1 MQRSITYKRVISN
14 FFYLTLFVVYESL
27 SSIYLFLPP
36 LFALLYI
43 LMSEAFRKNDYLSL
57 FFISLM
63 LLFFEA
69 DKGYLVFSSIIY
81 FIVVYR
87 FVMPKITQN
96 FSCYCCVN
104 FSYVIFAYIGFFIF
118 SQLLSSVFLTVEPNM
133 NYYII
138 YYIVIEFFLLSI
150 L

>member
-1 MQRSITYKRVISN
+1 MQRSITYKRFITQLIYLVI
-14 FFYLTLFVVYESL
+14 FVFYESL

-36 LFALLYI
+36 LFSLLYI
-43 LMSEAFRKNDYLSL
+43 LMSEALRKNDTLSL

-69 DKGYLVFSSIIY
+69 DKGFLVFSSIIY
-81 FIVVYR
+81 FILIYR
-87 FVMPKITQN
+87 FVMPKIEQN
-96 FSCYCCVN
+96 FSCYGCVHL
-104 FSYVIFAYIGFFIF
+104 FYVVFAYIGYFVFAQF
-118 SQLLSSVFLTVEPNM
+118 LSSIFLILEPHM
-133 NYYII
+133 NWYML